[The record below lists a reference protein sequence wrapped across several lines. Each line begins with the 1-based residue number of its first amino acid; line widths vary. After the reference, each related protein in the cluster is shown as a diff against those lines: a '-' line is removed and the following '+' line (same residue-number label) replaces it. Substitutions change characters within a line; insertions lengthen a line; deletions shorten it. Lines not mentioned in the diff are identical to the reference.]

1 MAVEILELAQEL
13 VEVTRLVDGDDVVS
27 TLDRFVRRVVA
38 VVPDCDEAAI
48 AVLADGQPEIVARHH
63 ASADALVE
71 PTRAALSAQLVRGD
85 GPLLEVLEYRE
96 PHRIGDT
103 AADHRWPAFSASMIN
118 AGYRSCLLL
127 PLPAKGDSAAAFT
140 LFSTNPGAFGDT
152 SYDIV
157 LLFALH
163 AGVAFDNV
171 QLFRDSQALIEQ
183 LEAALRT
190 RTVIAQAEGMLMHRY
205 GIGSKIAFDVLR
217 RGSQNANLKVRD
229 LAADLVQAQEAGVL
243 TAALVRHGLASNHV
257 DT

>member
-1 MAVEILELAQEL
+1 MAEDIIALAQEL
-13 VEVTRLVDGDDVVS
+13 AEVSRLVEDDDVTS

-48 AVLADGQPEIVARHH
+48 AVLADRRPDLVGRHH

-71 PTRAALSAQLVRGD
+71 PARAALSAQLVRPD
-85 GPLLEVLEYRE
+85 GPLFDVLEYGE

-103 AADHRWPAFSASMIN
+103 AADHRWPEFSASMIN

-127 PLPAKGDSAAAFT
+127 PLPAKGHAAAAFA
-140 LFSTNPGAFGDT
+140 LFSATPGAFGDT

-171 QLFRDSQALIEQ
+171 QLFEDSRSLIEQ
-183 LEAALRT
+183 LQTALST
-190 RTVIAQAEGMLMHRY
+190 RTVIAQAEGVLMHRY
-205 GIGSKIAFDVLR
+205 GIGHRIAFDVLK
-217 RGSQNANLKVRD
+217 RGSQNANLKLRD
-229 LAADLVQAQEAGVL
+229 LAADLIKAQEAGVL
-243 TAALVRHGLASNHV
+243 AAALTRYGLA
-257 DT
+257 TGRAEG